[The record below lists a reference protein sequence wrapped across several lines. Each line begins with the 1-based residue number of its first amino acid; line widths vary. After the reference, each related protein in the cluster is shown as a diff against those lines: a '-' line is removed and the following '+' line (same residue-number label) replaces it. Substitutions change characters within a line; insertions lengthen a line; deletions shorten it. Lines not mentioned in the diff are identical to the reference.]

1 LNPEFFT
8 VIYTEMLNGKKT
20 TRAVH
25 AALDA
30 VDAYVA
36 ERADLLFA
44 PIVEYLEEA
53 GEARSAS
60 EIETYFSRHFNI
72 DGVITACEYLADQ
85 GRIGKAS
92 IAARLTKRSNADVQ
106 ELAFF
111 TTGGSDRPR
120 R

>member
-1 LNPEFFT
+1 
-8 VIYTEMLNGKKT
+8 
-20 TRAVH
+20 
-25 AALDA
+25 
-30 VDAYVA
+30 
-36 ERADLLFA
+36 
-44 PIVEYLEEA
+44 VEYLQEA

-60 EIETYFSRHFNI
+60 EIETYFARHFNI
-72 DGVITACEYLADQ
+72 NGVTTACEYLADQ

-111 TTGGSDRPR
+111 VTGGSDDRPR

>member
-1 LNPEFFT
+1 
-8 VIYTEMLNGKKT
+8 
-20 TRAVH
+20 
-25 AALDA
+25 
-30 VDAYVA
+30 
-36 ERADLLFA
+36 
-44 PIVEYLEEA
+44 VEYLEEA

-72 DGVITACEYLADQ
+72 NGVTTACEYLADQ

-111 TTGGSDRPR
+111 VTGGSDHPPR

>member
-1 LNPEFFT
+1 
-8 VIYTEMLNGKKT
+8 MLNSKKT
-20 TRAVH
+20 TRSVH

-30 VDAYVA
+30 VDAYVG
-36 ERADLLFA
+36 ERIDLLFS
-44 PIVEYLEEA
+44 PIVEYLREA

-60 EIETYFSRHFNI
+60 EIETYFTRQFNVT
-72 DGVITACEYLADQ
+72 GVTTACEYLSDQ

-111 TTGGSDRPR
+111 ITGGSEDPPLR
-120 R
+120 